1 MVGTIPS
8 GLAHIEATHTSP
20 QAQKNTHATFLA
32 GGKQEPEF
40 HVLGTRYPSVLDW
53 CGRGWK
59 VWNDPYVGEIENLGL
74 VEGGLFMPLVSDV
87 NGTAVTT
94 VSTALKI

>member
-1 MVGTIPS
+1 M
-8 GLAHIEATHTSP
+8 
-20 QAQKNTHATFLA
+20 
-32 GGKQEPEF
+32 
-40 HVLGTRYPSVLDW
+40 
-53 CGRGWK
+53 
-59 VWNDPYVGEIENLGL
+59 WNDPYVGEIENLGL